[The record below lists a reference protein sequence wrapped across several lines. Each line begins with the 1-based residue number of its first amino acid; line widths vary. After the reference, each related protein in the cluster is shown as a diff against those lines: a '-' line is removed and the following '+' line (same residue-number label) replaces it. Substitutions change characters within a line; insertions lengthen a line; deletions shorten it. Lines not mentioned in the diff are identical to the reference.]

1 MHNTDT
7 KKQSIL
13 RKFKTRTLKNIWE
26 EGENIFA
33 ENNIKN
39 IFSLQKENSQTVY
52 IKGEVKAHGKI
63 YTPSL
68 YYDLTKNYVEVFTCS
83 CQHDKK

>member
-39 IFSLQKENSQTVY
+39 FFLFK
-52 IKGEVKAHGKI
+52 KKI
-63 YTPSL
+63 LRLST
-68 YYDLTKNYVEVFTCS
+68 
-83 CQHDKK
+83 